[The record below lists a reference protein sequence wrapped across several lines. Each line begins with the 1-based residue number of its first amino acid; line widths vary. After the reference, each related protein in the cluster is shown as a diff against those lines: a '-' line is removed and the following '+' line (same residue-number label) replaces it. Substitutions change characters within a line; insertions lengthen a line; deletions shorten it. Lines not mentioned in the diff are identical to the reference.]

1 MSNRI
6 PFPKN
11 YERFIQLGKEATNSN
26 DLKKAI
32 DYFRKA
38 YEIRPE
44 FSLNLLLANT
54 YLDVGENDQALFLA
68 MDKKEEYLSCIEFTE
83 MFIQILIQNQKFID
97 AHCVINER
105 ILLEQ
110 TGELKQLILL
120 KKKVRDTERMYQQ
133 FEMRKI
139 KLLEDELA
147 DLANHNYYEQ
157 LSIVKKAGK
166 LPQEEFVAIGK
177 KIVLNEQIH
186 NLVRSWVLE
195 EFAKLHIKE
204 PIDFIWRDAERYQVI
219 PVTVGNSL
227 DCGAYQR
234 ILLFLEKELVNNNPI
249 LLSDVLEEIKLHFSL
264 LYPLADKVIVNPNL
278 WAVSYLITY
287 DSELTSKYQ
296 TEKNKEELLAIQK
309 VQEEIRDELSLL
321 I

>member
-32 DYFRKA
+32 DYFLKA

-44 FSLNLLLANT
+44 FSLNVLLANT
-54 YLDVGENDQALFLA
+54 YLDIGENEQALFLA
-68 MDKKEEYLSCIEFTE
+68 MDKKEAYLSCIEFTE
-83 MFIQILIQNQKFID
+83 LFIQILIQNQKFID

-110 TGELKQLILL
+110 TGELKKLILL
-120 KKKVRDTERMYQQ
+120 KKKVRDTERMYKQ
-133 FEMRKI
+133 FETRKI

-147 DLANHNYYEQ
+147 DLDKHSYDEQ

-177 KIVLNEQIH
+177 KILLNKQVH
-186 NLVRSWVLE
+186 NLVRSWILE
-195 EFAKLHIKE
+195 EFAKLRIKE

-219 PVTVGNSL
+219 PVRIGNSL

-234 ILLFLEKELVNNNPI
+234 ILLFLEKELVNSDRV
-249 LLSDVLEEIKLHFSL
+249 LLLDVLEEIKDHFSL
-264 LYPLADKVIVNPNL
+264 LYPLADQVILNPNL
-278 WAVSYLITY
+278 WAISYLITY
-287 DSELTSKYQ
+287 DSELTSRYQ
-296 TEKNKEELLAIQK
+296 TEKNREELLAIQK
-309 VQEEIRDELSLL
+309 VQEELWEELSLMV
-321 I
+321 